1 MVVAKR
7 ESQNP
12 FLKFIQ
18 ARKNKTQIQAI
29 SFQIK
34 PRAVFGFPYL
44 MIELF
49 YIGEP
54 VVQTDG

>member
-1 MVVAKR
+1 M
-7 ESQNP
+7 
-12 FLKFIQ
+12 
-18 ARKNKTQIQAI
+18 QILAI

-54 VVQTDG
+54 VVQTEG